1 MGNLVDYAKREM
13 DLAWPEH
20 DDMQD
25 LVKKNVI
32 EIVQTFIDQGHS
44 GLSAAYILR
53 ILRRVLYWNPIG
65 PLMGYESEWGP
76 AYGDMEMQQNKRC
89 SHVFREHYDNRTA
102 HDINGKVFSDDGGET
117 WYSCRESSVPVTFP
131 YYPPDEP
138 ERIVLNIK
146 NHPEVSA

>member
-1 MGNLVDYAKREM
+1 MGNLVEYAKKEM
-13 DLAWPEH
+13 EIAWPEP

-25 LVKKNVI
+25 RMKQNVI
-32 EIVQTFIDQGHS
+32 EIVQIFSDQGHS

-53 ILRRVLYWNPIG
+53 ILRRVLNWNPIS
-65 PLMGYESEWGP
+65 PLMGYESEWGQ
-76 AYGDMEMQQNKRC
+76 AYGDEEMQQNKRC

-102 HDINGKVFSDDGGET
+102 HDIHGKVFSDDGGET

-138 ERIVLNIK
+138 ERIILEGK
-146 NHPEVSA
+146 KDEDH